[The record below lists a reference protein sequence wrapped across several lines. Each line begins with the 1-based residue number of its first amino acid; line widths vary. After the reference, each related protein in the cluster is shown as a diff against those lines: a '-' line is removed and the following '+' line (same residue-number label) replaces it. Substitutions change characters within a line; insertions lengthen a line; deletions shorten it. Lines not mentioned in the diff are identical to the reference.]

1 MMNRSIPQRL
11 VLAAGPCIALLAAG
25 SARAQFAELTSRLPI
40 ACVDDQMLDYGGT
53 VAGHLQQASVA
64 IRGGT
69 IQSHAGGVA
78 AVNQGV
84 LETRFGRPFRRP
96 MTRREAAAARR
107 QVYGRAMGS
116 AAGSVME
123 CEAQIDAAT
132 ARVRRAM
139 VKRYQVEM

>member
-1 MMNRSIPQRL
+1 
-11 VLAAGPCIALLAAG
+11 
-25 SARAQFAELTSRLPI
+25 
-40 ACVDDQMLDYGGT
+40 
-53 VAGHLQQASVA
+53 
-64 IRGGT
+64 
-69 IQSHAGGVA
+69 
-78 AVNQGV
+78 
-84 LETRFGRPFRRP
+84 